1 MPYHAILT
9 GLLLATDETT
19 EPAGSLLGLLLPL
32 IIFGG
37 LFYVALILPQRRR
50 QKQMQ
55 QLRSSIVVGDQIRT
69 IDGLSTRDLSLQ
81 QSRRR
86 LGGEPGSSVKL
97 GLVRPRPLSDRAMPP
112 SLATNTVWLPPPSY
126 SGWKRIAWLSGWLR
140 W

>member
-19 EPAGSLLGLLLPL
+19 DSEGSLLGLLLPL

-55 QLRSSIVVGDQIRT
+55 TLRDSVAVGDQVRT
-69 IDGLSTRDLSLQ
+69 IGGILGRVTRLEDEEASIDVGGGTTLNVTVRAIAEKIGDGQ
-81 QSRRR
+81 
-86 LGGEPGSSVKL
+86 E
-97 GLVRPRPLSDRAMPP
+97 
-112 SLATNTVWLPPPSY
+112 
-126 SGWKRIAWLSGWLR
+126 
-140 W
+140 